1 MLKIYGRG
9 SSVNVQRVLWAV
21 DALGLA
27 HERLDR
33 GGKYGGLDDADYIAM
48 NPHRRVPSIADG
60 DVVVWES
67 NAIIRY
73 LAAKYG
79 PSALWPADFGQRA
92 QADQWM
98 DWTQSTLSADYY
110 DLFWSV
116 VRTPPSK
123 RNAHHIAAATAQT
136 IRAQGLV
143 CMPRRSSRVP
153 HQRHGLLR
161 GTACAG

>member
-9 SSVNVQRVLWAV
+9 SSVNMQRVLWAV

-98 DWTQSTLSADYY
+98 DWAQSTLSADYY

-123 RNAHHIAAATAQT
+123 RNAHHIAAAAAQT